1 LSFLI
6 YFINEKTPEKKNIS
20 TNAEWS
26 VRFFYRSRFAAVAS
40 LPFIGTAFI
49 FYRGDHIYVPA
60 ASAACGLIAGAMG
73 ALWAMKESCYKT
85 RAWLNAIYFFAVS
98 GLVLWGFARNSQLMW
113 GAMLWP
119 VANFLFPRLHL
130 SSKTKD
136 ASWFEPLLSHPA
148 RLLVSTFLGLIVVGT
163 LLLMLPAASSSGKW
177 IAPVDAAFTS
187 VSAVCV
193 TGLIVLDTPADFS
206 LTGQFFILLLIQ
218 AGGLGIM
225 TIATIALHALGK
237 RFSLKQERVLAT
249 VSGDDRS
256 HLYKSLKRVL
266 AFTLLTES
274 VGAIVL
280 FILFYLREGDILTAS
295 WRGIFTSISAF
306 CNAGFALQSNSLI
319 DYQHDPFI
327 LHTVAALIILGGLSP
342 AACAFI
348 PDIVLG
354 KKIPLPAFLVLVTT
368 AALLITGTVF
378 IAATEWNST
387 LENLSFTDKINN
399 AWFQSATLRTAGFNS
414 IDIAATSPPTY
425 LIMLI
430 FMFIGGS
437 PGGTAGGIKT
447 TTLAVFI
454 LCMSSIAKGSSNIVI
469 KKQKI
474 EQETVYKA
482 IAVIGAG
489 FAALLISI
497 IALELTQLISVKDIV
512 FEAVSALGTV
522 GLSTGA
528 TSRLD
533 GVGKVIIMAVM
544 FLGRIGPLTMFM
556 ILSNP
561 LLTER
566 ALYPSAKITIT

>member
-1 LSFLI
+1 
-6 YFINEKTPEKKNIS
+6 
-20 TNAEWS
+20 
-26 VRFFYRSRFAAVAS
+26 
-40 LPFIGTAFI
+40 
-49 FYRGDHIYVPA
+49 
-60 ASAACGLIAGAMG
+60 
-73 ALWAMKESCYKT
+73 
-85 RAWLNAIYFFAVS
+85 
-98 GLVLWGFARNSQLMW
+98 
-113 GAMLWP
+113 
-119 VANFLFPRLHL
+119 
-130 SSKTKD
+130 
-136 ASWFEPLLSHPA
+136 
-148 RLLVSTFLGLIVVGT
+148 
-163 LLLMLPAASSSGKW
+163 
-177 IAPVDAAFTS
+177 
-187 VSAVCV
+187 
-193 TGLIVLDTPADFS
+193 
-206 LTGQFFILLLIQ
+206 
-218 AGGLGIM
+218 
-225 TIATIALHALGK
+225 
-237 RFSLKQERVLAT
+237 
-249 VSGDDRS
+249 
-256 HLYKSLKRVL
+256 
-266 AFTLLTES
+266 
-274 VGAIVL
+274 
-280 FILFYLREGDILTAS
+280 
-295 WRGIFTSISAF
+295 
-306 CNAGFALQSNSLI
+306 
-319 DYQHDPFI
+319 
-327 LHTVAALIILGGLSP
+327 VAALIILGGLSP